1 MAGIKMACVV
11 SASFAASCFRI
22 ATARVC
28 LCVRVC
34 ECVCVCVCVRVGLWV
49 SGRACG
55 VRVFWY
61 ARPCVRAGGCAC
73 SRSTLFIDAPFC
85 YLASVVARGS
95 FPTGALAG
103 F

>member
-34 ECVCVCVCVRVGLWV
+34 ECVCVCVCVWVCGSLVERAACVCFGMRGLVCVQVGARVR
-49 SGRACG
+49 GR
-55 VRVFWY
+55 
-61 ARPCVRAGGCAC
+61 P
-73 SRSTLFIDAPFC
+73 
-85 YLASVVARGS
+85 YLLMRHFAILLR
-95 FPTGALAG
+95 
-103 F
+103 

>member
-34 ECVCVCVCVRVGLWV
+34 ECVCVCVCVCGFVGLWSSV
-49 SGRACG
+49 RRACVLVCAALCACRW
-55 VRVFWY
+55 VRVFAVDPIY
-61 ARPCVRAGGCAC
+61 
-73 SRSTLFIDAPFC
+73 
-85 YLASVVARGS
+85 
-95 FPTGALAG
+95 
-103 F
+103 